1 MLAYKFLSGG
11 GTGVLSGFRWP
22 VGEWVS
28 VEGELVPARRGV
40 HACRTGDL
48 ARWLDEALWA
58 VELDG
63 ELLEADCFVL
73 ARRGRLVARVEGWT
87 PALAAEFARV
97 MIERRADI
105 PGLLDDAD
113 RWDWDPPSAAYM
125 AAHALGREA
134 HERGEDYARVFDEE
148 RRWQGE
154 WLATRLGLATAR

>member
-11 GTGVLSGFRWP
+11 GTGVLSGFQWP
-22 VGEWVS
+22 VDEWVT

-48 ARWLDEALWA
+48 ARWLDEELWA
-58 VELDG
+58 AELDVSCSRPTASSSPG
-63 ELLEADCFVL
+63 AGGWWR
-73 ARRGRLVARVEGWT
+73 ASRAGRRRWPPSSRVT
-87 PALAAEFARV
+87 
-97 MIERRADI
+97 IERRADI

-134 HERGEDYARVFDEE
+134 EQRGEEYAPVFDEE

-154 WLATRLGLATAR
+154 WLATRLDLARAR